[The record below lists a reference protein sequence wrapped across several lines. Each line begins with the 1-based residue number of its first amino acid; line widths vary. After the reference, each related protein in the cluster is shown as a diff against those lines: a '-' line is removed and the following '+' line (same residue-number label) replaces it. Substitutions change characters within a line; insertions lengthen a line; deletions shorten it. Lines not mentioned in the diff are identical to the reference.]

1 MVHLTDIGMSAD
13 EAIAAGTVKAAEFLG
28 FNNLGLVR
36 ENYVADLV
44 LVNSNPLEDVS
55 ILSNND
61 NILKVVQDGCV
72 VK

>member
-1 MVHLTDIGMSAD
+1 MSPA
-13 EAIAAGTVKAAEFLG
+13 EAIASGTFKAAEFLG
-28 FNNLGLVR
+28 LENLGLVR
-36 ENYVADLV
+36 ENYVADLI

-61 NILKVVQDGCV
+61 NILKVIQDGVV